1 MDGPDPDEVAAAEAR
16 IAAAE
21 ATLSQAWIEAPF
33 GGTITSAQ
41 PQTGDQVSTNTEA
54 FRIDD
59 LSTLYVDMQI
69 SEIDISQIEIGQQVS
84 VTFDALRGVAYHGEV
99 MEIAT
104 IGVENQGVVDFTVT
118 MELSDPDAGVRPGMT
133 SEVEIVVSQRDSTLL
148 VPNQSVIYEQGVQV
162 VYVMGTEGIT
172 PVEVELGASSDS
184 HSELLSGE
192 LNIGDQI
199 VLNPSVLDAS
209 PDEDGLP
216 FTPGSGPGRM
226 FVDDGEQP

>member
-1 MDGPDPDEVAAAEAR
+1 
-16 IAAAE
+16 
-21 ATLSQAWIEAPF
+21 
-33 GGTITSAQ
+33 
-41 PQTGDQVSTNTEA
+41 
-54 FRIDD
+54 
-59 LSTLYVDMQI
+59 
-69 SEIDISQIEIGQQVS
+69 
-84 VTFDALRGVAYHGEV
+84 